1 MQLLIISFKQSIRLF
16 IAIILQ
22 AGIKIVGAR
31 QSSGNVVRAP
41 TLVAFDQQLKW
52 ALQSGQR

>member
-41 TLVAFDQQLKW
+41 TLVAFDQQLK
-52 ALQSGQR
+52 